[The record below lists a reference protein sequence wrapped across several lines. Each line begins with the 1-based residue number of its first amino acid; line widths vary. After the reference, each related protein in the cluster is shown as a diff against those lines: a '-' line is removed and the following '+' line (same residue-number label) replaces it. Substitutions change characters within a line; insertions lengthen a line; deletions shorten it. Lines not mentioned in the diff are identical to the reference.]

1 MRSVSIATC
10 TSGEPVSPAERACSA
25 MSWVLRVES
34 SGTRP
39 CYHPRMGAGT
49 SPFRAFE
56 TDPGALVPPPH
67 APLPGRT
74 VEFATM
80 AVPNSGNM
88 VGMRSTCRR
97 AVSCQVSL
105 VAALVVLL
113 PAGGRAQAPP
123 LLRFTGRPPAAAA
136 GAIVAVTGVDPCP
149 LPAGASS
156 ATATVVQTFRDAGGD
171 GARTTIPVRLDGT
184 WSGGIRIGGRP
195 GGVSLSASCSTGT
208 GAPYA
213 SYASIPF
220 TVRTVGD
227 GYWIPRS
234 NGYLH
239 AFGDANVFGSLAGS
253 GSTKATSI
261 NGSLV
266 GIAALPTTGTGY
278 WEAASDGGV
287 FAFGDAAFFGSAAPL
302 PLKEP
307 VVGIAAAPDGQG
319 YWLAG
324 ADGGVFPFGSARFY
338 GCTAALRL
346 NKPVVGIAAAPDGQG
361 YWLAG
366 ADGGVFPFGSA
377 RFYGSAA
384 SLRLNRPVVG
394 IAATSTGGG
403 YWLASSDGGI
413 LSFGDAPFI
422 GSAAPMQLN
431 KPVVGIAPAGDD
443 RGYWRAGRDGRVST
457 L

>member
-1 MRSVSIATC
+1 
-10 TSGEPVSPAERACSA
+10 
-25 MSWVLRVES
+25 
-34 SGTRP
+34 
-39 CYHPRMGAGT
+39 
-49 SPFRAFE
+49 
-56 TDPGALVPPPH
+56 
-67 APLPGRT
+67 
-74 VEFATM
+74 M

-123 LLRFTGRPPAAAA
+123 LLRFTSRPPAAPA

-149 LPAGASS
+149 PPAGASS

-338 GCTAALRL
+338 G
-346 NKPVVGIAAAPDGQG
+346 
-361 YWLAG
+361 
-366 ADGGVFPFGSA
+366 
-377 RFYGSAA
+377 SAA

-443 RGYWRAGRDGRVST
+443 RGYWLAGRDGGVFTFGSARFYGSGVPDGGIPTGTAIGIAATPGLGPGSG
-457 L
+457 